1 MSEQRT
7 SAPVQRDPIRAR
19 LGREGPVRDVRCPN
33 CGATYATSR
42 RIQMLCPECDHIWID
57 RSSRTFVDEV
67 RDSVPNAFVAIVI
80 GGSVILALGSM
91 AIAVFKLFC
100 VAVDRR
106 GWDDTVGI
114 AVFFCLCA
122 VSILVISLVRVR
134 PSTERAQRPLPLRPE
149 NELDPEAS
157 RSPADDDAG

>member
-1 MSEQRT
+1 
-7 SAPVQRDPIRAR
+7 
-19 LGREGPVRDVRCPN
+19 
-33 CGATYATSR
+33 
-42 RIQMLCPECDHIWID
+42 MLCPECDHIWID

-100 VAVDRR
+100 AAVDRR